1 MKDLVVIKSVSY
13 KNEAIVKVEDQ
24 IGQQFDI
31 ILGVYYLFAS
41 TADAKRHIDGQ
52 PLKHEVEQNEEKV
65 NWYCN
70 QVEVWAVEQG
80 EEEPEAE
87 EQPTEEPEA
96 VDVTA
101 EEVGD
106 LAEVLAEEPNTEGNT
121 EEPETEQPAEE
132 KKAKKEK
139 VTYFYFAV
147 TLQDFDDQA
156 INVDNAID
164 GLREDSRKEMQRK
177 LNEAGHTSDTRW
189 VIVGAEQGGKIV
201 GYGLNKEEAVNARW
215 AA

>member
-1 MKDLVVIKSVSY
+1 MKNLAVIKSVSY
-13 KNEAIVKVEDQ
+13 KGNEIVKVEDQ
-24 IGQQFDI
+24 LNQQFDI
-31 ILGVYYLFAS
+31 ILGVSYLFAS

-65 NWYCN
+65 AWYCN
-70 QVEVWAVEQG
+70 EVEVWALEQG
-80 EEEPEAE
+80 SEE
-87 EQPTEEPEA
+87 EQPTEAPEA
-96 VDVTA
+96 EEVTA

-106 LAEVLAEEPNTEGNT
+106 IAEVLAEEPDTEGKA
-121 EEPETEQPAEE
+121 EEPEQPAEE

-147 TLQDFDDQA
+147 TLEDFDSGMIA
-156 INVDNAID
+156 PEYGID
-164 GLREDSRKEMQRK
+164 GLKESSRKEMQRK

-189 VIVGAEQGGKIV
+189 VIVGAEQGGKV
-201 GYGLNKEEAVNARW
+201 LGYGLNKEEAVNARW